1 MQQLLL
7 EDLIVAYLVKKCPT
21 L

>member
-1 MQQLLL
+1 MSIKR
-7 EDLIVAYLVKKCPT
+7 DLIVAYL